1 MDWLNWVLA
10 ICMAIG
16 AADRIF
22 GGKLGLG
29 KEFENG
35 LMLLGVMMLSMVG
48 MIVIAP
54 VIAWLLEPLF
64 SKMNFGIDPS
74 IIPGI
79 LFANDMGGAPLAVEV
94 ALNEKIGLFNALVVA
109 ATMGATISFT
119 VPFALGIIPKE
130 KQREL
135 LVGLLCG
142 IVAIPVGC
150 FVAGFV
156 AGVPFVDLLLDLL
169 PLILVAAV
177 VAFGLLKFPNACV
190 KIFSWLGVGIKIL
203 ITFGLAVG
211 IFEALTG
218 VKLVPHTAS
227 ISEGMTVIGNA
238 AYALAGSFVLISIV
252 SRLLKKPLVKLGK
265 KVGLNEHSM
274 LGFVAT
280 LATSTPVFGFMDK
293 MDRRGMV
300 LNCAFATTSAWV
312 IGGHLAFT
320 MAMDSSL
327 VPAMI
332 VAKLVGG
339 VGAVLVAALLYKRIF
354 KDDEKLLGEATLT
367 DLQVGGEEAGNSAGN
382 SVENLPKLE
391 ENL

>member
-1 MDWLNWVLA
+1 MNWLNWVLA
-10 ICMAIG
+10 IFMVVG

-29 KEFENG
+29 KELENG

-48 MIVIAP
+48 MIVISP
-54 VIAWLLEPLF
+54 LIAWLLNPLL

-74 IIPGI
+74 IITAI
-79 LFANDMGGAPLAVEV
+79 FFANDMGGAPLAVEV
-94 ALNEKIGLFNALVVA
+94 AKDAQMGLFNGLVVA
-109 ATMGATISFT
+109 ATMGATVSFT
-119 VPFALGIIPKE
+119 VPFALGIIPKDRQ
-130 KQREL
+130 KEL

-142 IVAIPVGC
+142 VVTIPIGC
-150 FVAGFV
+150 FFGGLV
-156 AGVPFVDLLLDLL
+156 AGVPFVPLILDLL
-169 PLILVAAV
+169 PLIVVAGV

-190 KIFSWLGVGIKIL
+190 KIFSWLGVGINAL

-218 VKLVPHTAS
+218 VKLLPYAAP
-227 ISEGMTVIGNA
+227 ISDGMTVIANA

-252 SRLLKKPLVKLGK
+252 SRLLKKPLVKLGEK
-265 KVGLNEHSM
+265 IGLNEHSM

-280 LATSTPVFGFMDK
+280 LATSTPVFGFMVK

-300 LNCAFATTSAWV
+300 LNCAFATSAAWV

-320 MAMDSSL
+320 MAMDAAF
-327 VPAMI
+327 VPAMM

-339 VGAVLVAALLYKRIF
+339 ITAVVVAALIYKRIF
-354 KDDEKLLGEATLT
+354 KGEEKLLGEVTLS
-367 DLQVGGEEAGNSAGN
+367 DLQEIEKK
-382 SVENLPKLE
+382 VEN
-391 ENL
+391 